1 MDPDEEGKR
10 RLLHRSAAT
19 DMPRYRLTIEYD
31 GTLFAGWQRQ
41 ANGFSVQEALETAI
55 AAFTGETV
63 TVKGAGRTD
72 AGVHARGQVAH
83 VDLAAERRTDTIR
96 DATNAHLR
104 PHAIAV
110 LAVEE
115 VAGDFDARFS
125 AIRRAYQYR
134 IVDRRPPL
142 ALEAMRAWHVQ
153 RPLDADAMQIA
164 AQGLLGRHDF
174 TTFRA
179 AECQADSPMRTL
191 DRLDVRRAGGEIL
204 VETEARSFLHRQV
217 RSMVGSLKLV
227 GEGRWRPSDLRAAL
241 DAADRAAC
249 GPVAPAHG
257 LYLVR
262 VDYPP
267 K

>member
-1 MDPDEEGKR
+1 
-10 RLLHRSAAT
+10 
-19 DMPRYRLTIEYD
+19 MPRYRLTIEYD
-31 GTLFAGWQRQ
+31 GTAFAGWQRQ
-41 ANGFSVQEALETAI
+41 ANGFSVQEALETALH
-55 AAFTGETV
+55 AFTGETV

-72 AGVHARGQVAH
+72 SGVHARGQVAH
-83 VDLAAERRTDTIR
+83 IDLVATWRTDIVR

-104 PHAIAV
+104 PHAVAV
-110 LAVEE
+110 LSVEE
-115 VAGDFDARFS
+115 VSAAFDARFS
-125 AIRRAYQYR
+125 AIRRAYEYR
-134 IVDRRPPL
+134 IADRRPPL
-142 ALEAMRAWHVQ
+142 ALDAHRAWHVT
-153 RPLDADAMQIA
+153 RALDAAAMHDA

-191 DRLDVRRAGGEIL
+191 DRLDVHRLGDGIV

-227 GEGRWRPSDLRAAL
+227 GEGRWSAGDLRAAL

-257 LYLVR
+257 LYLMR
-262 VDYPP
+262 VDYPAMP